1 MLQNIKVFI
10 MILFFKEFDPTQP
23 PRLNEKVLKDKRRK
37 LRETFDRV
45 MRLYVSY
52 MVQTSLYN
60 QDNDT
65 LIHDSK

>member
-1 MLQNIKVFI
+1 
-10 MILFFKEFDPTQP
+10 MILLFIEFDPTQP

-60 QDNDT
+60 KDNDT
-65 LIHDSK
+65 LYS